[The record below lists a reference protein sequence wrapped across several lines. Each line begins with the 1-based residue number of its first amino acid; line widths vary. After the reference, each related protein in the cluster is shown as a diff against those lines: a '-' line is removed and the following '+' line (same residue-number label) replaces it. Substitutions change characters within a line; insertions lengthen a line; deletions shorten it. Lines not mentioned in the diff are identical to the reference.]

1 MGQQGEGDSW
11 VSVEEGR
18 RSSLGEQRPSDHQYP
33 TVNPLF
39 ERPTYTSPQSNEFEQ
54 AVPIA
59 ANVAQHVQP
68 RRPSVYGESTAAQD
82 RLHDPRLHQLGRV
95 QAGAQPIRR
104 DTRTVHPFAYTRN
117 DLQPPQ
123 SLNNTRSMDNLRPFT
138 PQPPGMR
145 YQFASVPPRG
155 AVTPGPGLSDTRP
168 YPVAVANRSPSM
180 DRMQDGRYPE
190 PVHSAP
196 GRVPLQ
202 QSATS
207 SSGMGVISFPSPQPR
222 SGSPL
227 ARGSP
232 GGGRRRSPDFDQ
244 SRPSSI
250 HYDRS
255 PPLATSPQTAAL
267 PRRPNTYYDE
277 PSPPHSARTVANDGY
292 FASDTGTWRPR
303 SGSEARAYRSV
314 SPYVA
319 DNRRASESS
328 ATSDDAAT
336 ALPYARPPDHSWLNV
351 PRRPTD
357 MSDTASIAGTVSSG
371 FSEATVRARATS
383 ADDED
388 DSADTARAGEYQQ
401 SLNALL
407 HRSQPVPE
415 DDDDEEEATLW
426 LTGPSQNT
434 DSPRPLHRA
443 LALRPSPSKPS
454 LTVNTS
460 ATPPPPG
467 LQGSATT
474 LSASD
479 SATESE
485 GDARVQRAKS
495 FARPKD
501 PNQWHMRPEP
511 EMLYEHL
518 DNFFPKIDLDK
529 PIVEGASTPTTP
541 ASESSPQHP
550 TASGFPPPPVH
561 PSRTPLSPT
570 RKSLE
575 LPRQPVLPP
584 PSHPARNAFNKA
596 ENRKSIRVM
605 ADYKRKTMQRENR
618 HQPELNA
625 AVAQRANDKK
635 VERRKSSS
643 MWGHRVVEVTPSKM
657 SSGMPPAIPESPSS
671 EGNKPGKYIGNEN
684 LIHADSAVSWVK
696 GELIGKGSYGRVYI
710 AMNLTTLDVM
720 AVKQVELPATE
731 RDRNHRRQMGMIEAL
746 RSEIALLKD
755 LYHPNIVAYL
765 GCETSPEYLSIFL
778 EYVPGGTIAS
788 IYRTPNQARFEE
800 QLVKFFTAQILEGLA
815 YLHQKHIWHRDLKGD
830 NILVDADGIC
840 KISDFGISKQTA
852 DAYDSFGQAT
862 NMKGSV
868 FWMAPEV
875 IHSDNERT
883 YSGKVDIWSL
893 GCVVLEMWTGK
904 RPWGDMEQV
913 AAMFELFSNRARPP
927 LPPDMHLSET
937 ALDFMNEK
945 CLAKNPRDRPMAVD
959 LLKHPFIT
967 EFDPNWTFAGSKIGK
982 AVKKRGAV
990 KHHVAVPT

>member
-1 MGQQGEGDSW
+1 
-11 VSVEEGR
+11 
-18 RSSLGEQRPSDHQYP
+18 
-33 TVNPLF
+33 
-39 ERPTYTSPQSNEFEQ
+39 
-54 AVPIA
+54 
-59 ANVAQHVQP
+59 
-68 RRPSVYGESTAAQD
+68 
-82 RLHDPRLHQLGRV
+82 
-95 QAGAQPIRR
+95 
-104 DTRTVHPFAYTRN
+104 
-117 DLQPPQ
+117 
-123 SLNNTRSMDNLRPFT
+123 
-138 PQPPGMR
+138 
-145 YQFASVPPRG
+145 
-155 AVTPGPGLSDTRP
+155 
-168 YPVAVANRSPSM
+168 
-180 DRMQDGRYPE
+180 
-190 PVHSAP
+190 
-196 GRVPLQ
+196 
-202 QSATS
+202 
-207 SSGMGVISFPSPQPR
+207 
-222 SGSPL
+222 
-227 ARGSP
+227 
-232 GGGRRRSPDFDQ
+232 
-244 SRPSSI
+244 
-250 HYDRS
+250 
-255 PPLATSPQTAAL
+255 
-267 PRRPNTYYDE
+267 
-277 PSPPHSARTVANDGY
+277 
-292 FASDTGTWRPR
+292 
-303 SGSEARAYRSV
+303 
-314 SPYVA
+314 
-319 DNRRASESS
+319 
-328 ATSDDAAT
+328 
-336 ALPYARPPDHSWLNV
+336 
-351 PRRPTD
+351 
-357 MSDTASIAGTVSSG
+357 
-371 FSEATVRARATS
+371 
-383 ADDED
+383 
-388 DSADTARAGEYQQ
+388 
-401 SLNALL
+401 
-407 HRSQPVPE
+407 
-415 DDDDEEEATLW
+415 
-426 LTGPSQNT
+426 
-434 DSPRPLHRA
+434 
-443 LALRPSPSKPS
+443 
-454 LTVNTS
+454 
-460 ATPPPPG
+460 
-467 LQGSATT
+467 
-474 LSASD
+474 
-479 SATESE
+479 
-485 GDARVQRAKS
+485 
-495 FARPKD
+495 
-501 PNQWHMRPEP
+501 
-511 EMLYEHL
+511 
-518 DNFFPKIDLDK
+518 
-529 PIVEGASTPTTP
+529 
-541 ASESSPQHP
+541 
-550 TASGFPPPPVH
+550 
-561 PSRTPLSPT
+561 
-570 RKSLE
+570 
-575 LPRQPVLPP
+575 
-584 PSHPARNAFNKA
+584 
-596 ENRKSIRVM
+596 M

-731 RDRNHRRQMGMIEAL
+731 RDRNDRRQMGMIEAL